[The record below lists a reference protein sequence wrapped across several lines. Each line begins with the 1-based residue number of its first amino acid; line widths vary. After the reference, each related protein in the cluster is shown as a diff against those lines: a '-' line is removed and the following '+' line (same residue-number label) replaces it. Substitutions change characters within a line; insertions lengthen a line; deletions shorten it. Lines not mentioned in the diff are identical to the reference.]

1 MTARIPLAVC
11 LASLVASAA
20 MLMLPA
26 PAGLE
31 PGVMRG
37 AGAVTLGVGLWATRV
52 IPEHLGSIIFFLVVV
67 LFAVAPPEVVFVGF
81 QSSALWLVFG
91 GLVMGTAAER
101 TGLGDRV
108 AGLTVRYLPTSYLGI
123 LTLLALIAFVLGF
136 FIPTGIGRLALLVP
150 IVVGLCAQLGFKP
163 GSRGYVGLV
172 LGTAMATIAP
182 THGVLTANLPPI
194 VLAGAA
200 ESIYGLRLSYLDY
213 LVVNLPVLGIGGLAV
228 VVVACT
234 VLFADAPSASVQPRA
249 DTPWTS
255 GQRRLLVVLIA
266 AVLLWSTDG
275 VHGVAPAWVALA
287 AGVVCLLPR
296 SSILLPGDMVKHI
309 DYAPWFFT
317 AGAIG
322 LGAVATDTGLGEF
335 VGHSLIAVLDITPGE
350 HGYNYAM
357 LVVME
362 SAVGLVST
370 IVASPAILTPLAD
383 ALAHAT
389 GWRLESVLMTQVPCY
404 MFFPFPYQVPP
415 VVLVMFMAGLSLGPV
430 VRFLLLHM
438 VLGFVV
444 VLPLHYQWVQWLGYT
459 Q

>member
-1 MTARIPLAVC
+1 MTARIPLALC

-20 MLMLPA
+20 MLALPA
-26 PAGLE
+26 PEGLD
-31 PGVMRG
+31 PSVMRG
-37 AGAVTLGVGLWATRV
+37 AGAVTLGIGLWATRIV
-52 IPEHLGSIIFFLVVV
+52 PEHLGAIIFFLVAV

-108 AGLTVRYLPTSYLGI
+108 AGLTVRHLPSSFLGI
-123 LTLLALIAFVLGF
+123 LSLLALVAFLLGF

-150 IVVGLCAQLGFKP
+150 IVVGLCSQLGFEP

-200 ESIYGLRLSYLDY
+200 ESIFGLRLSYLDY
-213 LVVNLPVLGIGGLAV
+213 LLLNLPVLGIGGLAA

-234 VLFADAPSASVQPRA
+234 VLFAEAPAAAVESRTE
-249 DTPWTS
+249 TPWTT

-275 VHGVAPAWVALA
+275 VHGIAPAWIALA
-287 AGVVCLLPR
+287 AGIVCLLPR
-296 SSILLPGDMVKHI
+296 SGILAPGDMVRHI

-322 LGAVATDTGLGEF
+322 LGAVATDSGLGGF
-335 VGHSLIAVLDITPGE
+335 VGHALISRLDMTPGE

-357 LVVME
+357 LILMDA
-362 SAVGLVST
+362 AVGLVST

-383 ALAHAT
+383 AMAQAT

-415 VVLVMFMAGLSLGPV
+415 VVLVMFMAGLALGPV

-438 VLGFVV
+438 ALGFVIV
-444 VLPLHYQWVQWLGYT
+444 VPAHYVWVQWLGYAR
-459 Q
+459 

>member
-1 MTARIPLAVC
+1 MTAGIPLAAC
-11 LASLVASAA
+11 LVSLAASAA
-20 MLMLPA
+20 MLVLPA
-26 PAGLE
+26 PDGLE
-31 PGVMRG
+31 PAILRG
-37 AGAVTLGVGLWATRV
+37 AGAVILGIGLWATRIV
-52 IPEHLGSIIFFLVVV
+52 PEHLGTIIFFLVAV
-67 LFAVAPPEVVFVGF
+67 LFAVSPPEVIFVGF

-108 AGLTVRYLPTSYLGI
+108 AGLTVRHLPSSYLGI
-123 LTLLALIAFVLGF
+123 LTLLAVVAFLLGF

-150 IVVGLCAQLGFKP
+150 IVVGLCPQLGFNP
-163 GSRGYVGLV
+163 GSRGYLGLV

-213 LVVNLPVLGIGGLAV
+213 LLLNLPVLGIGGLAA
-228 VVVACT
+228 VVVACA
-234 VLFADAPSASVQPRA
+234 VLFSDAPTAVVKPRTE
-249 DTPWTS
+249 TPWTT
-255 GQRRLLVVLIA
+255 GQRRLLIVLIA
-266 AVLLWSTDG
+266 AVVLWSTDS
-275 VHGVAPAWVALA
+275 VHGIAPAWIALA
-287 AGVVCLLPR
+287 AGIVCLLPR
-296 SSILLPGDMVKHI
+296 SGILAPADMVKHI

-335 VGHSLIAVLDITPGE
+335 VGHALIARLDLSPGDP
-350 HGYNYAM
+350 GRNYAM
-357 LVVME
+357 LVVMDA
-362 SAVGLVST
+362 AVGLVST

-383 ALAHAT
+383 TLAQAT

-415 VVLVMFMAGLSLGPV
+415 VVLVMFMAGLALGPV

-438 VLGFVV
+438 ALGFVIIV
-444 VLPLHYQWVQWLGYT
+444 PLHFLWVRWLGYA

>member
-1 MTARIPLAVC
+1 MTTRIPLAVC

-20 MLMLPA
+20 MLVLPA

-31 PGVMRG
+31 PSVMRG
-37 AGAVTLGVGLWATRV
+37 AGAVTLGIGLWATRIV
-52 IPEHLGSIIFFLVVV
+52 PEHLGAVIFFLVAL

-108 AGLTVRYLPTSYLGI
+108 AELTVRFLPSSYLGI
-123 LTLLALIAFVLGF
+123 LSLLALIAFLLGF

-150 IVVGLCAQLGFKP
+150 IVVGLCRQLGFRP

-172 LGTAMATIAP
+172 LGAAMATIAP

-200 ESIYGLRLSYLDY
+200 ESIYGLRLFYLDY
-213 LVVNLPVLGIGGLAV
+213 LVVNLPVLGIGGL
-228 VVVACT
+228 VAIVAGCAL
-234 VLFADAPSASVQPRA
+234 LFRESPRPVA
-249 DTPWTS
+249 RARAGTPWTT
-255 GQRRLLVVLIA
+255 GQRRLLGVMIG
-266 AVLLWSTDG
+266 AVALWATDG
-275 VHGVAPAWVALA
+275 LHGIQPAWIALA

-296 SSILLPGDMVKHI
+296 FSILLPGDMVKHI

-322 LGAVATDTGLGEF
+322 LGAVATDTGLGEL
-335 VGHSLIAVLDITPGE
+335 VGHGLIGWLDMTPGE
-350 HGYNYAM
+350 HGFNYAM
-357 LVVME
+357 LILLDA
-362 SAVGLVST
+362 AVGLVST
-370 IVASPAILTPLAD
+370 IVAAPAILTPLAD
-383 ALAHAT
+383 AMAQAT

-415 VVLVMFMAGLSLGPV
+415 VVLVMAMAGLAFGPV
-430 VRFLLLHM
+430 VRFLLLHL
-438 VLGFVV
+438 VLGFVM
-444 VLPLHYQWVQWLGYT
+444 VLPLHYLWVQWLGYA

>member
-1 MTARIPLAVC
+1 M
-11 LASLVASAA
+11 LV
-20 MLMLPA
+20 LPA

-31 PGVMRG
+31 PSVMRG
-37 AGAVTLGVGLWATRV
+37 AGAVTLGIGLWATRIV
-52 IPEHLGSIIFFLVVV
+52 PEHLGAIIFFLVAV
-67 LFAVAPPEVVFVGF
+67 LFAVAPPEVIFVGF

-108 AGLTVRYLPTSYLGI
+108 AGLTVRHLPSSYVGI
-123 LTLLALIAFVLGF
+123 LALLALVAFLLGF

-150 IVVGLCAQLGFKP
+150 IVVGLCSQLGFRP

-213 LVVNLPVLGIGGLAV
+213 LLVNLPVLGVGGLAA

-234 VLFADAPSASVQPRA
+234 VLFADAPAAVVKPRA
-249 DTPWTS
+249 ETPWTA
-255 GQRRLLVVLIA
+255 GQRRLLIVLIA
-266 AVLLWSTDG
+266 AVVLWSTDS
-275 VHGVAPAWVALA
+275 VHGIAPAWIALA
-287 AGVVCLLPR
+287 GGIVCLLPR
-296 SSILLPGDMVKHI
+296 SGILVPGDMVKHI

-322 LGAVATDTGLGEF
+322 LGAVATDSGLGEL
-335 VGHSLIAVLDITPGE
+335 VGHGLIGWLDMTPGE

-357 LVVME
+357 LILMDA
-362 SAVGLVST
+362 AVGLVST

-383 ALAHAT
+383 AMAQAT

-415 VVLVMFMAGLSLGPV
+415 VVLVMFMAGLAFGPV
-430 VRFLLLHM
+430 VRFLLLNL
-438 VLGFVV
+438 VLGFAV
-444 VLPLHYQWVQWLGYT
+444 VLPLHYLWVQWLGYA